1 MCEGEKT
8 RRKKEKKRKRQRK
21 KREIKMTLESE
32 MYGWKKK
39 KKRWKKIIYI
49 KKKRERNLM
58 SQYCYNFSQ
67 KILNSRLLSTIT
79 TGKKLKKKTNLCGM
93 FKLKP
98 VTTYYLRFV
107 LKILW
112 S

>member
-8 RRKKEKKRKRQRK
+8 RRKKEKKTKEEERDKDDSRKWNVW
-21 KREIKMTLESE
+21 M
-32 MYGWKKK
+32 KKK
-39 KKRWKKIIYI
+39 KKDGRKLYI
-49 KKKRERNLM
+49 LKKKKRNLM
-58 SQYCYNFSQ
+58 SQYFYNFSQ

-79 TGKKLKKKTNLCGM
+79 TGKKIKKKQTNLCGM